1 MQTVSPEV
9 LLEQLNWRYAVKKF
23 DASKKIAPGT
33 WSTLEKAMVLSPSS
47 YGLQPWRFLV
57 VQDSKV
63 REKLRPVS
71 WNQSQITDASHM
83 VVFLR
88 KEKLTAADVEKYVD
102 RIVEVRKA
110 PREVLNDYRNMM
122 LGTVNNPATDHAGWN
137 SRQVY
142 IALGFFL
149 SAAAMLGIDA
159 CPMEGIDSAKYD
171 EMLNLKGTGYTT
183 TVVATAGYRADDDM
197 FAKMAKVRFAEND
210 VIVRV

>member
-9 LLEQLNWRYAVKKF
+9 LLAQLNWRYAVKKF
-23 DASKKIAPGT
+23 DANRKIAPGT

-88 KEKLTAADVEKYVD
+88 REKLTAADVEKYVD

-122 LGTVNNPATDHAGWN
+122 LGTVNNPATDHAAWN

-171 EMLNLKGTGYTT
+171 EILNLKGTGYTT
-183 TVVATAGYRADDDM
+183 TVVATAGYRAEDDM

-210 VIVRV
+210 MIVRV